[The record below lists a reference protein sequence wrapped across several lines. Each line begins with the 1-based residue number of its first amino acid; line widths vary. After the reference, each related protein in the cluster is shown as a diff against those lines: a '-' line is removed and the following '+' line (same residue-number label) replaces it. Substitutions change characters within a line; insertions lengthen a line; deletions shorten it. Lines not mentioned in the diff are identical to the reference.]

1 MSFEI
6 QTLFY
11 HFDEYIEFR
20 SNFRNSITGIFLY
33 VSKFEMKYRFFL
45 FYYDVYLLYY
55 ITYFLFQTATYQ
67 RIYLRVMNTLQFAK
81 VEMVQ

>member
-1 MSFEI
+1 MFRVHNTFACVFRGFPIDVWNLMSFEI

-33 VSKFEMKYRFFL
+33 VSKFDMKYGFFSVL
-45 FYYDVYLLYY
+45 YD
-55 ITYFLFQTATYQ
+55 A
-67 RIYLRVMNTLQFAK
+67 
-81 VEMVQ
+81 